1 MNEMKTC
8 CFFGTPLKFDMNEN
22 DKDSLLIKKCIL
34 ENIINLIE
42 NKDVT
47 HFISGMGTKIGI
59 YAAETILKLKK
70 TYPQCILECAV
81 SCETQAA
88 RWHVKLHERY
98 YKILEKCDKET
109 MIQKQYTDTCR
120 QERNEYMIDSSDYV
134 IAVWNG
140 KISSKAINKS
150 IKYAISKDKEIIMI
164 DPNMF

>member
-1 MNEMKTC
+1 MKTC
-8 CFFGTPLKFDMNEN
+8 CFFGSPMKYDMNEN
-22 DKDSLLIKKCIL
+22 NKDSLHIKNCIL

-70 TYPQCILECAV
+70 TYPQCTLECAV

-88 RWHVKLHERY
+88 RWPAKLHERF

-109 MIQKQYTDTCR
+109 MIQKQYSDTCR
-120 QERNEYMIDSSDYV
+120 QVRNEYMIDRSDYV

-140 KISSKAINKS
+140 RISSKAIYKS
-150 IKYAISKDKEIIMI
+150 VKYAKSKDKTIIII
-164 DPNMF
+164 DPTVF